1 VHTDRKRYEHT
12 RRFRR
17 CKGCGYRFI
26 TAQTDGSEQI
36 TEPMKYACVA
46 PPKISGTFKGCP
58 ACGGQTRVS
67 NTEINA
73 TGLRIR
79 RFRNCPSCGYKFRT
93 TQTVEK
99 LDNDGRIWHFAKTRC
114 GELNGRNIFTED
126 DVRRMRRMYE
136 TKEYSQKQL
145 AKIFGTGQ
153 TNVSNIVRR
162 ATWAWVK

>member
-1 VHTDRKRYEHT
+1 
-12 RRFRR
+12 
-17 CKGCGYRFI
+17 
-26 TAQTDGSEQI
+26 
-36 TEPMKYACVA
+36 MN
-46 PPKISGTFKGCP
+46 CP
-58 ACGGQTRVS
+58 ECGGPSRVS
-67 NTEINA
+67 NTEVNA
-73 TGLRIR
+73 SGLRIR

-99 LDNDGRIWHFAKTRC
+99 LDNDGHLWHFAKTRR

-162 ATWAWVK
+162 ATWAHIS